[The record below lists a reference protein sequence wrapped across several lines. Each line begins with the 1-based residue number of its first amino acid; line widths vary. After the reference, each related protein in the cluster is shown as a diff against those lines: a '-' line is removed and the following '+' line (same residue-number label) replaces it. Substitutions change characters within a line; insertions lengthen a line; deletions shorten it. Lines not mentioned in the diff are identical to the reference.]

1 MKLNIF
7 LLLFG
12 ICLGIIGYNKFL
24 DSPDKEIVK
33 YINKID
39 TIYNERQIYK
49 KDTVIVKQKI
59 VINHY
64 DTIVKNID
72 SVFNSDNDSLKQEL
86 FDSTFP
92 TSLYD
97 SFKIID
103 ATNSQAKSA
112 IEYRNLFTRDS
123 SLLNICEENVKN
135 CDESLD
141 KINLQ
146 VDSLKMIKPK
156 NNFWKG
162 FGVGFGTGVSV
173 FALTYILLGVIK

>member
-12 ICLGIIGYNKFL
+12 ICLGILGYNKFL
-24 DSPDKEIVK
+24 DSPNKEITK

-49 KDTVIVKQKI
+49 RDTVIVKQKI
-59 VINHY
+59 IINHF

-72 SVFNSDNDSLKQEL
+72 SVFNSDNDSLKQKL

-112 IEYRNLFTRDS
+112 IEYRNLFSRDS
-123 SLLNICEENVKN
+123 SLLDICEENVKN

-141 KINLQ
+141 KVKAQI
-146 VDSLKMIKPK
+146 DSLKLVKPK

-162 FGVGFGTGVSV
+162 FGVGFGTSV
-173 FALTYILLGVIK
+173 TILGLTYILLAE

>member
-24 DSPDKEIVK
+24 DSPDKEVLK

-59 VINHY
+59 VIDHF
-64 DTIVKNID
+64 DTVVKNID
-72 SVFNSDNDSLKQEL
+72 SVFNSNNDSLKQKL
-86 FDSTFP
+86 FDFTFP
-92 TSLYD
+92 TILYD

-123 SLLNICEENVKN
+123 SLLNICQENVKN

-141 KINLQ
+141 KVKTQ
-146 VDSLKMIKPK
+146 TDSLKLIKPK

-162 FGVGFGTGVSV
+162 FGVGVGTGVSI
-173 FALTYILLGVIK
+173 FGLTYILLAE

>member
-24 DSPDKEIVK
+24 DSPDKEVLK

-59 VINHY
+59 VIDHF
-64 DTIVKNID
+64 DTVVKNID
-72 SVFNSDNDSLKQEL
+72 SVFNSNNDSLKQKL
-86 FDSTFP
+86 FDFTFP
-92 TSLYD
+92 TTLYD

-123 SLLNICEENVKN
+123 SLLNICQENVKN

-141 KINLQ
+141 KVKTQ
-146 VDSLKMIKPK
+146 TDSLKLVKPK

-162 FGVGFGTGVSV
+162 FGVGVGTGVSI
-173 FALTYILLGVIK
+173 FGLTYILLAE

>member
-24 DSPDKEIVK
+24 DSPDKEVLK

-59 VINHY
+59 VIDHF
-64 DTIVKNID
+64 DTVVKNID
-72 SVFNSDNDSLKQEL
+72 SVFNSNNDSLKQKL
-86 FDSTFP
+86 FDFTFP
-92 TSLYD
+92 TTLYD

-123 SLLNICEENVKN
+123 SLLNICQENVKN

-141 KINLQ
+141 KVKTQ
-146 VDSLKMIKPK
+146 TDSLKLIKPK

-162 FGVGFGTGVSV
+162 FGVGVGTGVSI
-173 FALTYILLGVIK
+173 FGLTYILLAE

>member
-12 ICLGIIGYNKFL
+12 ICLGILGYNKFL
-24 DSPDKEIVK
+24 DSSDKEITK
-33 YINKID
+33 YINKVD

-49 KDTVIVKQKI
+49 RDTVLVKQKT
-59 VINHY
+59 VINHF
-64 DTIVKNID
+64 DTVVKNID
-72 SVFNSDNDSLKQEL
+72 SVFNSDNDSLKQKL

-92 TSLYD
+92 TDLYD
-97 SFKIID
+97 SFKIIE

-141 KINLQ
+141 KVKTQ
-146 VDSLKMIKPK
+146 TDSLKLIKPK

-162 FGVGFGTGVSV
+162 FGVGVGTGVSI
-173 FALTYILLGVIK
+173 FGLTYILLAE

>member
-24 DSPDKEIVK
+24 DSPDKEITK

-49 KDTVIVKQKI
+49 RDTVLVKQKI
-59 VINHY
+59 VIDHF
-64 DTIVKNID
+64 DTVVKNID
-72 SVFNSDNDSLKQEL
+72 SVFNSGNDSLKQKL

-97 SFKIID
+97 SFKTID
-103 ATNSQAKSA
+103 ATNSQAKVA
-112 IEYRNLFTRDS
+112 IEYRNFFSRDS

-141 KINLQ
+141 KIKTQ
-146 VDSLKMIKPK
+146 VDSLKLITPK
-156 NNFWKG
+156 SNFWKG

-173 FALTYILLGVIK
+173 FALTYILLAE

>member
-24 DSPDKEIVK
+24 DSPDKEVLK

-39 TIYNERQIYK
+39 TIYDERQIYK
-49 KDTVIVKQKI
+49 RDTVIVKQKI
-59 VINHY
+59 VIDHF
-64 DTIVKNID
+64 DTVVKNID
-72 SVFNSDNDSLKQEL
+72 SVFNSDNDSLKQKL
-86 FDSTFP
+86 FDFTFP
-92 TSLYD
+92 TILYD

-123 SLLNICEENVKN
+123 SLLNICQENVKN

-141 KINLQ
+141 KVKTQ
-146 VDSLKMIKPK
+146 TDSLKLVKPK

-162 FGVGFGTGVSV
+162 FGVGVGTGVSI
-173 FALTYILLGVIK
+173 FGLTYILLAE